1 MAMTSITWKIA
12 GLRVAI
18 LLFLLTVSASAADL
32 RDVKDPAK
40 IPAAFPASAKLRV
53 VNVWATWCVPC
64 VAEMPELKAVDA
76 AFGSEVALAGV
87 SMDDMIPETTRDKV
101 VRFLDRQKISY
112 LNIYY
117 SGNADDL
124 TDFFRFDGEIPVT
137 IAFNRAGKEIWRHE
151 GPIESAN
158 TIAELRKLLRRMQ

>member
-1 MAMTSITWKIA
+1 MRRAA
-12 GLRVAI
+12 V
-18 LLFLLTVSASAADL
+18 LLFLFAASASAADL
-32 RDVKDPAK
+32 REVKDPAK
-40 IPAAFPASAKLRV
+40 IKTFFPAAAKLRV

-76 AFGSEVALAGV
+76 AFGPELALAGV
-87 SMDDMIPETTRDKV
+87 SMDDMIPEMTRDKV

-112 LNIYY
+112 LNLYY

-124 TDFFRFDGEIPVT
+124 TDFLRFDGEIPVT
-137 IAFNRAGKEIWRHE
+137 IAFDRAGKELWRHE